1 MPTITTNNRPRELKC
16 LADLPS
22 TARADFDYITE
33 DDAYSPRLFA
43 YRGTWYDANEF
54 VRFQDAQAWR
64 ALSKSFRGSVAHQV
78 WDGYQCDTYFSGIV
92 LRYVPDT
99 DYESV
104 LVGRFYYS
112 SVDEV

>member
-54 VRFQDAQAWR
+54 VRFQDAHA
-64 ALSKSFRGSVAHQV
+64 FRSAARQT
-78 WDGYQCDTYFSGIV
+78 WDGYHCDTYFSGIV

-99 DYESV
+99 DYECV
-104 LVGRFYYS
+104 VVGRFYYS